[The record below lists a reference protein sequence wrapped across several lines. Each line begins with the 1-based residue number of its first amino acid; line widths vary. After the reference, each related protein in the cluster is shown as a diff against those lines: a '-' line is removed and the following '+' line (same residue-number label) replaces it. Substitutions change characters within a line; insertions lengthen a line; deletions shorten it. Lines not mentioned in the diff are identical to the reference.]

1 MGTSFVT
8 LRTSRTIVEIV
19 FLRFFVDHAGGRK
32 GGACGRALAGAG
44 IWRLA
49 QRAFRVKSGSAQCM
63 DLLRQINN
71 LHSPTTFLASTQR
84 GLDNVFHYN

>member
-44 IWRLA
+44 YGAW
-49 QRAFRVKSGSAQCM
+49 
-63 DLLRQINN
+63 
-71 LHSPTTFLASTQR
+71 HSVRFA
-84 GLDNVFHYN
+84 